1 MTPLKTGTR
10 PAAERGFTLIEVMI
24 TVAIVGI
31 LAAVA
36 YPSYTGYVAK
46 GNRAEGR
53 AAVMKMLQD
62 QERYFTQM
70 NTYVVVDATAATGQ
84 PLQNFSGSA
93 RATSRYFVGAAAC
106 SAQLPINQC
115 VLVTAVPQF
124 GRGDPQVGS
133 LTATSAGARSCTG
146 TQPTLCWPS

>member
-1 MTPLKTGTR
+1 MSASNVHAGPRAGH
-10 PAAERGFTLIEVMI
+10 GFTLIEVMI
-24 TVAIVGI
+24 TVAIIGI

-36 YPSYTGYVAK
+36 YPSYTGYIAK

-70 NTYVVVDATAATGQ
+70 NTYVVVDAAAATGQ

-93 RATSRYFVGAAAC
+93 RATSKYFVGAAAC
-106 SAQLPINQC
+106 SALLPINQC
-115 VLVTAVPQF
+115 VQVTAVPQF
-124 GRGDPQVGS
+124 GSGDPQAGS

-146 TQPTLCWPS
+146 TKPTLCWPS

>member
-1 MTPLKTGTR
+1 MTPLKTGMPPPGR
-10 PAAERGFTLIEVMI
+10 RGFTLIEAMI
-24 TVAIVGI
+24 AVALIAL

-36 YPSYTGYVAK
+36 YPSYVNHVAK

-53 AAVMKMLQD
+53 AAVMKMLLD

-70 NTYVVVDATAATGQ
+70 NTYVAVDATADAGQ

-93 RATSRYFVGAAAC
+93 RATSKYFVGAAAC

-124 GRGDPQVGS
+124 GSGDPKVGS

-146 TQPTLCWPS
+146 SQPTLCWPS

>member
-1 MTPLKTGTR
+1 MTPLKTGR
-10 PAAERGFTLIEVMI
+10 PPAVGRGFTLIEVMI
-24 TVAIVGI
+24 TVAIIAI

-36 YPSYTGYVAK
+36 YPSYVNHVAK

-53 AAVMKMLQD
+53 AAVMKMLLD

-70 NTYVVVDATAATGQ
+70 NTYVAVDASATAGQ

-93 RATSRYFVGAAAC
+93 RATSKYLVGAAAC
-106 SAQLPINQC
+106 SAQQPLNHC

-124 GRGDPQVGS
+124 GGGDAQVGS
-133 LTATSAGARSCTG
+133 LTATSAGARGCTG
-146 TQPTLCWPS
+146 SKPALCWPS

>member
-1 MTPLKTGTR
+1 MTPSNVHAGHR
-10 PAAERGFTLIEVMI
+10 AGQGFTLIEVMI
-24 TVAIVGI
+24 TVAIIGI

-36 YPSYTGYVAK
+36 YPSYTGYIAK

-70 NTYVVVDATAATGQ
+70 NTYVVVDAAVATGQ

-93 RATSRYFVGAAAC
+93 RATSKYFVGAAAC
-106 SAQLPINQC
+106 GTQPMNQC
-115 VLVTAVPQF
+115 VQVTAVPQF
-124 GRGDPQVGS
+124 GSGDPQAGS

-146 TQPTLCWPS
+146 TKPTLCWPS